1 MVTAHGVCLLP
12 WFPAKIDRSF
22 ESSHQNGKRRMSI
35 IRLSFAILLLAG
47 ASPLCQPATAGISP
61 HNVLVVINADSESS
75 MTIANHYIALRDIPA
90 INVLYLSN
98 IPKQTKITLP
108 QFRDQILK
116 PVVQTI
122 TDRRLGNQIRV
133 VAYSSDFPTAID
145 ISAHQKRIAD
155 PTLKRLFTPTASLTG
170 LTFHFRHV
178 LEDSEGYLGVTA
190 NWYARMP
197 FGRFFTNPFIGPDGD
212 TFKSALADIE
222 QAAHADAAKKLIDLF
237 DRNPLHHPIAVMA
250 AEQFA
255 ASNQSEL
262 AIQALQQAVQS
273 GWTSGEH
280 LRQSTHLA
288 KLAEDARFKK
298 LIEPLSSAPIDV
310 QPPLGFVGDKIW
322 SPSGIALPSG
332 AGMNYLLS
340 TMLAVTGPHG
350 MTTEQAIENLKRSAT
365 ADLTYPNAVVYF
377 SSTSDVRTEKRQPG
391 FPAAIHQL
399 SWLGRRSRVIKTAI
413 PDRDLPAIGATIG
426 TAGFRWRDSKT
437 ELVPG
442 AIADN
447 LTSYGGVMDQPGQ
460 TKLTELLNAGAAM
473 SSGTV
478 AEPYAVQI
486 KFPDPMVHAHY
497 AAGATAIEAFYM
509 SVTAPYQL
517 LIAGDPLCRPM
528 AKLPDHEVNVAAVDP
543 SQPGQFEVRFEA
555 LKDAAPSK
563 FVPPASVEFFVD
575 GRFVGRQ
582 MLADHPIDE
591 VTGGYQPLRVNL
603 GDVGDGVHEIRT
615 SVVAGDA
622 MAQSTTVATWVTVE
636 SKHNVPVASEVG
648 VAQGDVPA
656 RKVRVKADGADRVAV
671 RIHGRT
677 IAIKE
682 GADGEFAITPAI
694 QGSGPLKITPI
705 AIHGTTIV
713 TGREVFSRQ

>member
-1 MVTAHGVCLLP
+1 MLTVRLYLTILALVCGGISTR
-12 WFPAKIDRSF
+12 PAS
-22 ESSHQNGKRRMSI
+22 
-35 IRLSFAILLLAG
+35 
-47 ASPLCQPATAGISP
+47 AGISP
-61 HNVLVVINADSESS
+61 HNVLVVINADAESS
-75 MTIANHYIALRDIPA
+75 KTIANHYIDLRGIPA
-90 INVLYLSN
+90 INVLHLSN
-98 IPKQTKITLP
+98 IPKQTKISLP

-116 PVVQTI
+116 PVVDAI

-145 ISAHQKRIAD
+145 VSEHQKRIAD

-178 LEDSEGYLGVTA
+178 LEDSEGYLGVTS

-222 QAAHADAAKKLIDLF
+222 KSAHADAAKKLSDLF
-237 DRNPLHHPIAVMA
+237 DRNPPHHPIAVMA

-255 ASNQSEL
+255 AADQPEP
-262 AIQALQQAVQS
+262 AIRYVGQAVQA
-273 GWTSGEH
+273 GWTSGEY
-280 LRQSTHLA
+280 LRQSKHLA
-288 KLAEDARFKK
+288 KLAQDDRFKK
-298 LIEPLSSAPIDV
+298 LTARLSTAPIDV

-332 AGMNYLLS
+332 TGMNYLLA

-350 MTTEQAIENLKRSAT
+350 MTTEQAIENLNRSAA
-365 ADLTYPNAVVYF
+365 ADLTHPNAMVYF
-377 SSTSDVRTEKRQPG
+377 SITSDVRTVKREPG

-399 SWLGRRSRVIKTAI
+399 AWLGRRSRVIKTAI

-426 TAGFRWRDSKT
+426 TAGFRWQDSKT

-460 TKLTELLNAGAAM
+460 TKLTELLIAGAAM

-517 LIAGDPLCRPM
+517 LIAGDPLCQPM
-528 AKLPDHEVNVAAVDP
+528 AKLPDQVANLVQIDPLRPGEFEV
-543 SQPGQFEVRFEA
+543 QFEKIKEGDPNSLVE
-555 LKDAAPSK
+555 S
-563 FVPPASVEFFVD
+563 ASVEFFVD

-591 VTGGYQPLRVNL
+591 VTGGFQPLRVNL
-603 GDVGDGVHEIRT
+603 EGMDDGVHEIRT

-622 MAQSTTVATWVTVE
+622 IGQARTGRT
-636 SKHNVPVASEVG
+636 EVG
-648 VAQGDVPA
+648 
-656 RKVRVKADGADRVAV
+656 
-671 RIHGRT
+671 
-677 IAIKE
+677 
-682 GADGEFAITPAI
+682 
-694 QGSGPLKITPI
+694 
-705 AIHGTTIV
+705 
-713 TGREVFSRQ
+713 SRQLAVGRRE